1 MLLECVRR
9 GRAGMTW
16 NSEFGFSTYL
26 PACFFWFVGFCCCLG
41 AYEVGIG
48 DREAIGVFLFATGS
62 VMDEMLGVSPA
73 GSVVEMGGV
82 NGTGDA
88 VTMMNGT
95 GDAVM
100 EDVEVAKSRRVFR
113 KELVS

>member
-1 MLLECVRR
+1 M
-9 GRAGMTW
+9 
-16 NSEFGFSTYL
+16 
-26 PACFFWFVGFCCCLG
+26 
-41 AYEVGIG
+41 GIG

-82 NGTGDA
+82 NGTGDT

-100 EDVEVAKSRRVFR
+100 EDVEVAKSRRSFR
-113 KELVS
+113 KGLVS

>member
-1 MLLECVRR
+1 MSLDSLLITCLFLLVC
-9 GRAGMTW
+9 
-16 NSEFGFSTYL
+16 GFL
-26 PACFFWFVGFCCCLG
+26 LWLG
-41 AYEVGIG
+41 ADGVGVE

-88 VTMMNGT
+88 V
-95 GDAVM
+95 M